1 MIANLEVSINRSF
14 EAFQKSGGKNLFSNF
29 DKDTP
34 LNERPYMRRG
44 NGSIDGEDL
53 KKKGLAG
60 AGQGKEMTKSAEDLK
75 YEKLEKQGLLRSSTF
90 SMPWTNEAAAKVTSA
105 KFEAANAERAAL
117 KAKRAAA
124 GGVGSAVKK
133 VVPPLKKGAVA
144 PPAPVEEPPKKKFF
158 GLF

>member
-1 MIANLEVSINRSF
+1 
-14 EAFQKSGGKNLFSNF
+14 
-29 DKDTP
+29 
-34 LNERPYMRRG
+34 MRRG
-44 NGSIDGEDL
+44 NGSVDGEDL

-60 AGQGKEMTKSAEDLK
+60 AGQGKEMAKSAEDLK
-75 YEKLEKQGLLRSSTF
+75 YEKLEKQGMLRSSTF

-117 KAKRAAA
+117 KAKRAA
-124 GGVGSAVKK
+124 GGVGAAVKK

-144 PPAPVEEPPKKKFF
+144 PPAAVEEPPKKKFF

>member
-1 MIANLEVSINRSF
+1 MTLCRSF

-34 LNERPYMRRG
+34 LEERPYMRRG
-44 NGSIDGEDL
+44 NGSIDGDDL
-53 KKKGLAG
+53 KKKGLSG
-60 AGQGKEMTKSAEDLK
+60 SGQGKGMAKTAVDMTYD
-75 YEKLEKQGLLRSSTF
+75 KLEKEGNLRSSTF
-90 SMPWTNEAAAKVTSA
+90 SMPWTNDAAAKITSA

-117 KAKRAAA
+117 KAKKAGAASPA
-124 GGVGSAVKK
+124 KK
-133 VVPPLKKGAVA
+133 VVPLKKGAVA

>member
-1 MIANLEVSINRSF
+1 
-14 EAFQKSGGKNLFSNF
+14 LFSNF

-34 LNERPYMRRG
+34 MNERPYMRRG

-53 KKKGLAG
+53 KKKGLQG
-60 AGQGKEMTKSAEDLK
+60 AGQGKEMAKSAEDLK

-117 KAKRAAA
+117 KAKKAA
-124 GGVGSAVKK
+124 GGSVAKK
-133 VVPPLKKGAVA
+133 VVPLKKGAVA